1 MIKTNSLLLAG
12 VLSATLMTSVN
23 VNAAEAAAPAAS
35 PHTLTSNIGFYSDYL
50 FRGVSYG
57 KKQGAVQ
64 GGFDYSHSSG
74 IYLGVWATNVHKD
87 SLLVQ
92 NTVELDLYGGYIHQ
106 FTPDLSVNV
115 GLLQFYY
122 PDNKTLSGQSL
133 NTTELNAAVT
143 YKFVTLKHSYSLTD
157 YFGANTTSYGSY
169 GGSGNSKGTGYTEI
183 NASYA
188 IPQLSGLNVTGHV
201 GHLKLENYS
210 MFDYTDINIGVN
222 KDFEIAN
229 SKGWNASLLYSTIDA
244 DASLYN
250 INEAASAQYGIPVYK
265 SVGDQ
270 AVFALKRT
278 F

>member
-23 VNAAEAAAPAAS
+23 VNAAETAAPAAEPAS
-35 PHTLTSNIGFYSDYL
+35 PHTLTANVGLYSDYL

-74 IYLGVWATNVHKD
+74 IYFGVWATNVHKD
-87 SLLVQ
+87 SLLYQ
-92 NTVELDLYGGYIHQ
+92 NTVELDIYGGYVHQ
-106 FTPDLSVNV
+106 FTPDLNVNV

-122 PDNKTLSGQSL
+122 PDNQKALNANQSL
-133 NTTELNAAVT
+133 NTTELNGAVT

-157 YFGANTTSYGSY
+157 YFGANTISYGPLT
-169 GGSGNSKGTGYTEI
+169 GNSGDSKGTGYTEI

-188 IPQLSGLNVTGHV
+188 VPQLSGFNVTAHV

-210 MFDYTDINIGVN
+210 MYDYTDINVGVN
-222 KDFEIAN
+222 KDFAIAN
-229 SKGWNASLLYSTIDA
+229 SKGWNASLIYSTN
-244 DASLYN
+244 DASAAWYN
-250 INEAASAQYGIPVYK
+250 TATYK